1 MATLRDIRR
10 RITSVKSTQQIT
22 RAMKLVAAAKL
33 RRAQERILE
42 ARPYSYKMGEVLSD
56 LALRSPRELHPLL
69 VTREPRENETG
80 SRKMLMVISGDRG
93 LCGAFNSNI
102 IRRSVDFLRGY
113 QADPEITLT
122 LMVVGRKVRDYYRR
136 RGQYTVRSEYA
147 NFFDKLAY
155 SHAAQIAQD
164 LIRSYVEEEVDE
176 VHLLYNE
183 FKSVATQRVVVEQLL
198 PIQPSSAT
206 KFKVGSR
213 SARIAEACSSALLS
227 CADNAWMSARCA
239 SALCTAASASGG
251 ASLAGSKESV
261 STSAVL
267 AGRFSART
275 RLSLARSK
283 ALRAATI
290 CAFTAASCASARV
303 TSRRTPVPLSSC
315 CLAMPTS
322 SCARTTSARRFA

>member
-69 VTREPRENETG
+69 VTREVREDEAG
-80 SRKMLMVISGDRG
+80 RRKMLMVISGDRG

-113 QADPEITLT
+113 QDDPEIALV
-122 LMVVGRKVRDYYRR
+122 LIVVGRKVRDFYRR
-136 RGQYTVRSEYA
+136 RGQYTVRSEYI

-155 SHAAQIAQD
+155 SHAAQIGQD
-164 LIRSYVEEEVDE
+164 LIRSYVEEEVHE

-183 FKSVATQRVVVEQLL
+183 FKSIATQRVVVEQLL
-198 PIQPSSAT
+198 PIQPSPVPEDASVAEFLFEPSPADVLERLLPKHVEVQVYRALMESLAAEYGARMTAMENAT
-206 KFKVGSR
+206 RNASEMIDLLTIQFNKARQERITKELLEIVGG
-213 SARIAEACSSALLS
+213 AEALRQA
-227 CADNAWMSARCA
+227 
-239 SALCTAASASGG
+239 GG
-251 ASLAGSKESV
+251 
-261 STSAVL
+261 
-267 AGRFSART
+267 
-275 RLSLARSK
+275 
-283 ALRAATI
+283 
-290 CAFTAASCASARV
+290 
-303 TSRRTPVPLSSC
+303 
-315 CLAMPTS
+315 
-322 SCARTTSARRFA
+322 